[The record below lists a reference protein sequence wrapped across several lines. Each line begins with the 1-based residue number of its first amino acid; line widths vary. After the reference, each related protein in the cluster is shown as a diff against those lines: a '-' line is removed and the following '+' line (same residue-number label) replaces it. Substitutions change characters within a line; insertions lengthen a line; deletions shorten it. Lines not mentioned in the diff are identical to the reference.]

1 MTTRIV
7 TTLTGP
13 SASGKTELV
22 KVLTKNYDF
31 EKLVSVTT
39 RQMRPGEE
47 EGVDY
52 YFVSEEQFKKY
63 QDNNELL
70 QEVNFNGKNYGTT
83 VSEMERVF
91 ASGKTPVVIVEP
103 GGVTQFESLEKK
115 YDFKVYSVFVHASL
129 NVLQDR
135 FFARLGLTVDS
146 PLSEYD
152 TKRLLAINNEYETWY
167 PIREWDLLVN
177 NSSSNLETLDWMC
190 KMLFSDISD
199 KVSDQEKVNDSQS

>member
-22 KVLTKNYDF
+22 KVLTKTYGF

-39 RQMRPGEE
+39 RPMRPGEE
-47 EGVDY
+47 EGIDY

-103 GGVTQFESLEKK
+103 GGVTQFEELEEK
-115 YDFKVYSVFVHASL
+115 YNFQVYSVFVHASL
-129 NVLQDR
+129 NVLQER
-135 FFARLGLTVDS
+135 FFARLGLSVDS

-152 TKRLLAINNEYETWY
+152 TKRLMAINQEYETWY
-167 PIREWDLLVN
+167 SAREWDSVIN
-177 NSSSNLETLDWMC
+177 NSSSNIETLDWVC
-190 KMLFSDISD
+190 KMALSDIGD
-199 KVSDQEKVNDSQS
+199 QVSYKEKVNDGQS